1 MQFDDNDMT
10 LFVGKGPSSAIPAAP
25 GEAVHVS
32 PGGAARSALYIAQQ
46 ASVEDF
52 TMGLNP
58 LVNCASRLLLEMV
71 YLRAAGPDSENT
83 PGEGRSH
90 KENTPVESPGPGED
104 APGEGHSE
112 GERKLED
119 LRRRL
124 EAEIRGFENLALGGE
139 IDHSQVLA
147 AKYVLCT
154 AVDESVSTSP
164 RGAGGDWSRQALLST
179 FHNETWGGE
188 KFFQITER
196 CMQQPARN
204 LYLLELIYLLLSLGF
219 EGRYK
224 LQSRGSI
231 ELELLRER
239 IYRQVR
245 MLRGEPAQDLCKKLP
260 EEKYRNRIY
269 TYVPVS
275 LLITFVLSCLLVSYL
290 GFAHILTNRTA
301 PVLHQFAVHGEANEG
316 GAQ

>member
-1 MQFDDNDMT
+1 MQFDDNDRT
-10 LFVGKGPSSAIPAAP
+10 LFLGTGKSLATVPAP
-25 GEAVHVS
+25 GQTVHVS
-32 PGGAARSALYIAQQ
+32 TGGGARSATYVAQQ
-46 ASVEDF
+46 ASTEEF
-52 TMGLNP
+52 SLGLNP
-58 LVNCASRLLLEMV
+58 LVNHAGRLLIEIVL
-71 YLRAAGPDSENT
+71 LRGAGSEGVAGQ
-83 PGEGRSH
+83 GEGLS
-90 KENTPVESPGPGED
+90 G
-104 APGEGHSE
+104 
-112 GERKLED
+112 LEE

-124 EAEIRGFENLALGGE
+124 EAEIRCFEAQALGAE

-154 AVDESVSTSP
+154 ALDESVSTSSM
-164 RGAGGDWSRQALLST
+164 GAGGEWSSQALLST

-188 KFFQITER
+188 KFFQIVER

-224 LQSRGSI
+224 LQSRGVI

-245 MLRGEPAQDLCKKLP
+245 MLRGEPPQDLCKKLP
-260 EEKYRNRIY
+260 EGRYANRVY
-269 TYVPVS
+269 LYVPVA
-275 LLITFVLSCLLVSYL
+275 LLATFVISCLVVTYL
-290 GFAHILTNRTA
+290 GFAHILANRA
-301 PVLHQFAVHGEANEG
+301 EPVLHRLAVQAAVSQG